1 MAIWGKDDAYKRLGR
16 EFDKQRRHLVEK
28 RRSGMFGFYVVED
41 RERGRVK
48 ARVDADGE
56 VEYMVE
62 DGVLYPYEF
71 DQLLELRE
79 YVEGGGE

>member
-1 MAIWGKDDAYKRLGR
+1 
-16 EFDKQRRHLVEK
+16 
-28 RRSGMFGFYVVED
+28 MFGFYVVED
-41 RERGRVK
+41 REWGRVK

-71 DQLLELRE
+71 DRLLELRE
-79 YVEGGGE
+79 YVEGSGE